1 MSGKP
6 TGDAQATDDRAAS
19 SEGRPSLRADQVA
32 QTRAALL
39 RAARQRF
46 GDEGF
51 AATSV
56 EEVARAARVTT
67 GALYHHFP
75 TKSALFETVFL
86 ELHAELM
93 VETSA
98 AAAGTADAI
107 EALARGF
114 DAFFDAVLRPD
125 VQRILIT
132 DAPAVLGLAR
142 FTELDEQDAFP
153 AIVAGLQ
160 VAAVSGARGIRDPET
175 LARLLLGVLTRGG
188 MLIASAP
195 DPVEAKTDVAG
206 AVRTLLRGLADTR

>member
-1 MSGKP
+1 MSGNP
-6 TGDAQATDDRAAS
+6 AGHGHATDLRTAGHAA
-19 SEGRPSLRADQVA
+19 RPSLRADQVA
-32 QTRAALL
+32 QTRAALVG
-39 RAARQRF
+39 AARQRF
-46 GDEGF
+46 GEVGF

-93 VETSA
+93 AETSA
-98 AAAGTADAI
+98 AAAGTTDAI

-142 FTELDEQDAFP
+142 FTELDERDAFP

-160 VAAVSGARGIRDPET
+160 AAAASGARSVQDPEA

-195 DPVEAKTDVAG
+195 DPVEAKTAVTR
-206 AVRTLLRGLADTR
+206 AVRTLLRGLAQTS